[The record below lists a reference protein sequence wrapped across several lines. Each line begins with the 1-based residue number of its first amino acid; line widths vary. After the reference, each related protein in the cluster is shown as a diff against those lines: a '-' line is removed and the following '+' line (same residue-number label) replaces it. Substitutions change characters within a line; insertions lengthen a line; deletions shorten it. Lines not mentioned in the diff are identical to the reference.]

1 MHRRIRNL
9 RIHLKLTQKQFADKL
24 GVSHAYIS
32 KIENRKTPITN
43 NFLVNL
49 ADTFNIDIAQLK
61 NETPSISESSE
72 NISITVKNSI
82 INFLE
87 SVDDQL
93 FNSLVYDLT
102 KLISVINPQE
112 SLYHK
117 LTSYK
122 NELEAEK
129 RGLIFIALQDIKGI
143 RSCDLKVRLAFLP
156 NKNINATYKTV
167 LIS

>member
-1 MHRRIRNL
+1 MHRRIRDL

-32 KIENRKTPITN
+32 KIENRKTSITN

-49 ADTFNIDIAQLK
+49 ADTFNIDIARLT
-61 NETPSISESSE
+61 NEDHDTSEFSD

-82 INFLE
+82 INFLA

-93 FNSLVYDLT
+93 FNSLVYDIF
-102 KLISVINPQE
+102 KMISVINPQE
-112 SLYHK
+112 SIYHK

-129 RGLIFIALQDIKGI
+129 RGLIFIALQNIKGI
-143 RSCDLKVRLAFLP
+143 KRSDFIVR
-156 NKNINATYKTV
+156 
-167 LIS
+167 